1 MLPIDE
7 TEQIKVLRITETERQ
22 AQDDSVVREYPL
34 TIILNNQELVT
45 LLCSPSE
52 PQYLAT
58 GFLVSTGLL
67 QNRSEIKN
75 ITYDQRAGFI
85 RVDTN
90 TSIAGNHDP
99 RIFITSGCGRGTLFK
114 QPESN
119 KLEVTSQIKLDVTQ
133 ILGLTKQFQQCSK
146 LFKVTGGVH
155 SAALC
160 DHNKILLFKEDIGRH
175 NAIDKIFGDCFLN
188 NISTD
193 DRIILT
199 SGRVSSE
206 IVLKV
211 AKRNVPVLVSPSA
224 PTDVGVRSAITFG
237 MTLIGFVR
245 GKRMNIYSGDWRLR

>member
-7 TEQIKVLRITETERQ
+7 TEQIKVLRITETDRQ
-22 AQDDSVVREYPL
+22 PQDDSVAREYPL
-34 TIILNNQELVT
+34 TIILNNQELAT

-52 PQYLAT
+52 PHYLAT

-67 QNRSEIKN
+67 QNRSDIKN
-75 ITYDQRAGFI
+75 ITYDQRTGSV

-90 TSIAGNHDP
+90 KIINGNHDP
-99 RIFITSGCGRGTLFK
+99 RIYITSGCGRGTLFK
-114 QPESN
+114 QPENN
-119 KLEVTSQIKLDVTQ
+119 KLAITSQITLTVAE
-133 ILGLTKQFQQCSK
+133 ILALTKQFQQCSK

-160 DHNKILLFKEDIGRH
+160 DHKEILLFKEDIGRH

-188 NISTD
+188 KITTD

-206 IVLKV
+206 IILKV
-211 AKRNVPVLVSPSA
+211 AKRNIPVLVSPSA

-245 GKRMNIYSGDWRLR
+245 GKRMNIYAGDWRVG